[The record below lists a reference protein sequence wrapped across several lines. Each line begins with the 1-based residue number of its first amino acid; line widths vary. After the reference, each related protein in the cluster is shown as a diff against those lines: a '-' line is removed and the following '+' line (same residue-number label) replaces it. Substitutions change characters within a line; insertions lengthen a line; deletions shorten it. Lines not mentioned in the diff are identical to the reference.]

1 MLETA
6 IYDENDDNIEANE
19 KCTSGKTKKRTTARI
34 IRSVWFNKE
43 TEPEKHYRELIMLFT
58 SWRNEET
65 DLISNSSSYQQQYL
79 LLAHS
84 ISEQMKQYAV
94 YNDDLNQIEEQINDM
109 EDFEN
114 DHYDLIAPA
123 IQNVEYQDQAEG
135 TQDLQ
140 PDFNENY
147 NLSDDIGI
155 PSVDMNQQPLILYE
169 LQDEEY
175 RQMVQ
180 MLNKE
185 QKEFFYHILH
195 LIKTSDEPFYYFLSG
210 GAGVGKSYLTKT
222 LYQAALKYYNTR
234 AGKAAFHIKAN
245 TIHSALGIST
255 FHSLKNY
262 ITFDSSR
269 LNTLRCKL
277 GGIKLVFLD
286 EISLVG
292 SNMFHIQINNRLKG
306 IKGCS
311 LPFGGVCIIAI
322 GDLFQLKPVMDSF
335 IFKENQNLEYSILA
349 PNLWQEHFKMFELH
363 EIMRQRIANC
373 LLKC

>member
-1 MLETA
+1 MLGTA

-94 YNDDLNQIEEQINDM
+94 YDDDLNQIEEQINDM
-109 EDFEN
+109 EDFEI

-123 IQNVEYQDQAEG
+123 TQNVKYQDQAEG

-155 PSVDMNQQPLILYE
+155 PSVDMNLQSFILNE

-180 MLNKE
+180 MLRKE
-185 QKEFFYHILH
+185 QKELFYHILH
-195 LIKTSDEPFYYFLSG
+195 LIKTSDEPFYCFFSV
-210 GAGVGKSYLTKT
+210 GAGVGKSHLTKA
-222 LYQAALKYYNTR
+222 LYQAALKHYNTR
-234 AGKAAFHIKAN
+234 AGVDF
-245 TIHSALGIST
+245 
-255 FHSLKNY
+255 LK
-262 ITFDSSR
+262 SR
-269 LNTLRCKL
+269 YYC
-277 GGIKLVFLD
+277 
-286 EISLVG
+286 
-292 SNMFHIQINNRLKG
+292 
-306 IKGCS
+306 
-311 LPFGGVCIIAI
+311 
-322 GDLFQLKPVMDSF
+322 
-335 IFKENQNLEYSILA
+335 
-349 PNLWQEHFKMFELH
+349 
-363 EIMRQRIANC
+363 
-373 LLKC
+373 